1 MAYKRAPTGGPR
13 PRCASVPPRAS
24 GKTGRGLSSYHRA
37 LTLHRGRVTL
47 LSELFRRS
55 ASGGWDFR
63 VTISPLTAGI
73 LGDCEQRAFILRHM
87 VG

>member
-1 MAYKRAPTGGPR
+1 
-13 PRCASVPPRAS
+13 V
-24 GKTGRGLSSYHRA
+24 RGLSSNHRA

-63 VTISPLTAGI
+63 ATISPLTAGI
-73 LGDCEQRAFILRHM
+73 LGDCEQRAFILRTWLDQE
-87 VG
+87 GIQLFLNL